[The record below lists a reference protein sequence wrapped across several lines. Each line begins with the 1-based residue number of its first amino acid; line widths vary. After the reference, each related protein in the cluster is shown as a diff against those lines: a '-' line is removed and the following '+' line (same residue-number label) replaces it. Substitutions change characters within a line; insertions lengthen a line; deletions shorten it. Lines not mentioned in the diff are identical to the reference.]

1 MLEMFLYNW
10 QIRNDWF
17 EWCLDLSFEELTK
30 KRIGGMGSILH
41 NLYHVIDCEQLWI
54 NQMNSTPVIE
64 SNIDLITNLEDVI
77 NFSNESKQNTYDFI
91 QRWISIQDNQV
102 LKITNKKGITYTFS
116 YEKILLHIISHE
128 THHIG
133 QLSIWSRE
141 IGIKPV
147 SSDILF
153 REPNY

>member
-1 MLEMFLYNW
+1 MFLYNW

-54 NQMNSTPVIE
+54 NQMSGTPVIE
-64 SNIDLITNLEDVI
+64 SNIDLITNLEEVI
-77 NFSNESKQNTYDFI
+77 NFSNETKQNTYNFI
-91 QRWISIQDNQV
+91 QKWISNQDNQV
-102 LKITNKKGITYTFS
+102 LKITSKKGITYSFS
-116 YEKILLHIISHE
+116 YDKILQHIISHE